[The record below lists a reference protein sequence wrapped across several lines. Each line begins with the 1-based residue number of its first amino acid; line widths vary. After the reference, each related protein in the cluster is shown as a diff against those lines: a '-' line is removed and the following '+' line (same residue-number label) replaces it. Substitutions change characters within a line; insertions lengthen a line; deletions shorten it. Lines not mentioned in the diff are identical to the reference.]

1 MSELI
6 QELNIVKEN
15 LILMTNQIRQEI
27 DDISKD
33 IPMWDMID
41 D

>member
-27 DDISKD
+27 NDISKD